1 MGKIDVELVDPTL
14 EPAGEKVNR
23 VIRIA
28 LGSVPIAGSAM
39 VEFFNSMFEGPLSR
53 RRTEWMVEVSN
64 ALNEILEEGVLSE
77 KDLQENESFVSTVA
91 QACNISLRNHE
102 LEKLEALRN
111 AVKNSALPNCP
122 DDDCR
127 QLFLNFVDMCTVTHI
142 RLLQFFDFPARWFQI
157 NDILPPNL
165 SMGSLTRV
173 LEVAIPS
180 LQNRRE
186 LYEPIW
192 MDLVQRGLIQ
202 QGGLDM
208 TNSLNGL
215 LEKRTT
221 KLGSQ
226 LIEFLS

>member
-1 MGKIDVELVDPTL
+1 MSKIDVGLVDPL
-14 EPAGEKVNR
+14 NEPAGEKVNR

-28 LGSVPIAGSAM
+28 LGAVPIAGGAM
-39 VEFFNSMFEGPLSR
+39 VEFFNSMFEGPLSK
-53 RRTEWMVEVSN
+53 RRTEWMIQVSDE
-64 ALNEILEEGVLSE
+64 LNEILENGVLTE
-77 KDLQENESFVSTVA
+77 KDLQENESFISTVA

-127 QLFLNFVDMCTVTHI
+127 QLFLNFVDVCTVTHI
-142 RLLQFFDFPARWFQI
+142 RLLQFFDFPARWFQS
-157 NDILPPNL
+157 NDIIPPNF

-192 MDLVQRGLIQ
+192 MDLVQRRLIQ

>member
-1 MGKIDVELVDPTL
+1 MSKIDVGLVDPL
-14 EPAGEKVNR
+14 DEPAGEKVNR

-28 LGSVPIAGSAM
+28 LGTVPIAGGAM
-39 VEFFNSMFEGPLSR
+39 VEFFNSMFEGPLSK
-53 RRTEWMVEVSN
+53 RRTEWMIQVSDE
-64 ALNEILEEGVLSE
+64 LNEILENGVLTE
-77 KDLQENESFVSTVA
+77 KDLQENESFISTVA

-127 QLFLNFVDMCTVTHI
+127 QLFLNFVDVCTVTHI
-142 RLLQFFDFPARWFQI
+142 RLLQFFDFPARWFKSK
-157 NDILPPNL
+157 DIIPPNF
-165 SMGSLTRV
+165 SMGSLIRV